1 MRILAMHLPFTARL
15 GALSL
20 ALMSCGTGGDRPDQQ
35 AGSTSRLETPA
46 GSGGKAT
53 TIHLVV
59 GGGPHAGTYD
69 ATSDNLTCTYGFAG
83 PGSWGNQYS
92 VTGKSPKEFSSL
104 QLIVPDTKD
113 AADGTDRFLIT
124 AAFGEMMKPEY
135 TEYTINTGA
144 SLGGSSDD
152 VKKEGSG
159 TITVEDKGKAGKV
172 SFKGKTKDNVTLDG
186 SIDCHQVMRGE
197 G

>member
-1 MRILAMHLPFTARL
+1 
-15 GALSL
+15 LSL
-20 ALMSCGTGGDRPDQQ
+20 ALVSCGGGGDQQ
-35 AGSTSRLETPA
+35 TEAAQGTSAVQPPSTGET
-46 GSGGKAT
+46 AT

-59 GGGPHAGTYD
+59 GGGRHAGTYD
-69 ATSDNLTCTYGFAG
+69 AKSDNITCTYGFAG

-113 AADGTDRFLIT
+113 AADGSDRFLLT
-124 AAFGEMMKPEY
+124 AAFGELMQPGY

-144 SLGGSSDD
+144 TLGGSSDN
-152 VKKEGSG
+152 VKREGSG
-159 TITVEDKGKAGKV
+159 TITVDDKGKSGKV
-172 SFKGKTKDNVTLDG
+172 SFTGKTKDNVTLEG
-186 SIDCHQVMRGE
+186 TIDCRQVMRGE